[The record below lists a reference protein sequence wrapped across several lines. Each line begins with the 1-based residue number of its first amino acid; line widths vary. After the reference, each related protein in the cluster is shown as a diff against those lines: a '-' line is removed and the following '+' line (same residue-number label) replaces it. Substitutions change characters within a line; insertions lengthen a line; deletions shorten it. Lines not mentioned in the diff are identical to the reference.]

1 MIAIDSLKIQE
12 LLPTSLSDTSR
23 VWVYQA
29 ESKLSENEVALIAQ
43 ACEKFIPAWKAH
55 GTNLQAD
62 YRILFDRFVCLF
74 VDESG
79 QDATGCSIDSSV
91 HFIQQLEK
99 ELGKSLMQRTQV
111 IYLDEEGVMQEVE
124 MKEMNG
130 TINRETLV
138 FNNLLTSLGEMKK
151 AWLVPAKDSWHA
163 RVL

>member
-1 MIAIDSLKIQE
+1 MIAIDSLDIQE
-12 LLPTSLSDTSR
+12 LLPTSLSDSSR

-43 ACEKFIPAWKAH
+43 ACEQFIPAWKAH

-99 ELGKSLMQRTQV
+99 AVGKSLMQRTQV
-111 IYLDEEGVMQEVE
+111 IYFDEEGVMQEVE
-124 MKEMNG
+124 MNEMSG
-130 TINRETLV
+130 TINGETLV
-138 FNNLLTSLGEMKK
+138 FNNLITSLGEMKK
-151 AWLVPAKDSWHA
+151 GWLVPAKDSWHA
-163 RVL
+163 RML

>member
-1 MIAIDSLKIQE
+1 MIAIDTLAIQE
-12 LLPTSLSDTSR
+12 LLPASLTDSSR

-29 ESKLSENEVALIAQ
+29 ESKLSNNEVALVKQ

-99 ELGKSLMQRTQV
+99 ALGKSLMQRTQV
-111 IYLDEEGVMQEVE
+111 IYLNEDGVIKEVE
-124 MKEMNG
+124 MNEMSG
-130 TINRETLV
+130 TINAETLV
-138 FNNLLTSLGEMKK
+138 FNNLVTSLGEMRKG
-151 AWLVPAKDSWHA
+151 WLVQAKDSWHA
-163 RVL
+163 RML

>member
-1 MIAIDSLKIQE
+1 MIATNTFKVEE
-12 LLPTSLSDTSR
+12 LLPAGLSDSSR

-29 ESKLSENEVALIAQ
+29 ESNLSENEVALVKQ
-43 ACEKFIPAWKAH
+43 ACEQFIPAWKAH

-99 ELGKSLMQRTQV
+99 ALGKSLMQRTQV
-111 IYLDEEGVMQEVE
+111 IYFGESGEMQEI
-124 MKEMNG
+124 EMNQMSG
-130 TINRETLV
+130 TVKTDTLV
-138 FNNLLTSLGEMKK
+138 FNNLITSLGEMRKG
-151 AWLVPAKDSWHA
+151 WLVPAKDSWHA
-163 RVL
+163 RML